1 MTDLSSLI
9 SRVEKATEGNRGLD
23 AEIAAALEPHRF
35 DAPGFTPERPIPSF
49 RYDPSEN
56 IIRFDGGGVM
66 DVRFFPP
73 VTASVDAA
81 IALAERVLPG
91 WTIASIGQ
99 DDRKGWHAELRK
111 GHATAYS
118 TVELSGAPIPA
129 LALVLATLRAIQ
141 SQKGEA

>member
-9 SRVEKATEGNRGLD
+9 SRVEKATGPSRDLDGDIEEATGGCAHRETEYYCIEDGND
-23 AEIAAALEPHRF
+23 V
-35 DAPGFTPERPIPSF
+35 DSGFTCKRCGIDLYGQRAPAYTS
-49 RYDPSEN
+49 
-56 IIRFDGGGVM
+56 
-66 DVRFFPP
+66 
-73 VTASVDAA
+73 SVDAA
-81 IALAERVLPG
+81 ISLAERVLPG